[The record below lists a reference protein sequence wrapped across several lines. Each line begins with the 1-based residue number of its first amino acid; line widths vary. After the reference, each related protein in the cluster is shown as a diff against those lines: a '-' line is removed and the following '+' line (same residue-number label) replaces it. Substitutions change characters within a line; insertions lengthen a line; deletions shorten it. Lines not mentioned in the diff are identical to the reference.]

1 MSELHNKKRS
11 GVPSTVTK
19 WTRGAVRR
27 LATGTLAGKVAELRA
42 QKSGKPV
49 RKILIFSDRL
59 SDTSEQQIQPLVR
72 YRQTIAAQLGYV
84 FEFRHTDRITDYST
98 ESFFGYHAVG
108 LKLIFNVP
116 APQAEAVAKKLFDA
130 ARSAGARCLVFD
142 GDDDLCVLWP
152 GVIDACDVYI
162 KKHRFKD
169 LDDYSKGYV
178 GKSNLT
184 DYVHNTYGVDFEDD
198 IITETLPLNQDQ
210 IDKISLGWNI
220 ALDQKIYDLSRDV
233 TLDVMGLNRKT
244 DISCRASY
252 RTDIWMYGMRNSA
265 VKILETLV
273 DKYRI
278 HSPTSRVSQVEYYH
292 EVLDSRF
299 VVSPFGCGELC
310 WRDFE
315 AILCGSVLIKPDMS
329 HIETWP
335 NLFLAGET
343 YVPVAWDYSD
353 LEDACTPLLN
363 DETARLKMA
372 EAARAKLLAAFT
384 PEAFLERVDYT
395 MKNAGVSKA

>member
-84 FEFRHTDRITDYST
+84 FEFRHTDRIKDYSSA
-98 ESFFGYHAVG
+98 SFSRYHAVG

-116 APQAEAVAKKLFDA
+116 APQAEALATKLFDA
-130 ARSAGARCLVFD
+130 ARSAGARCLVLD

-152 GVIDACDVYI
+152 GVIDACDAYI
-162 KKHRFKD
+162 KKHRFSASD
-169 LDDYSKGYV
+169 EYTRGNV
-178 GKSNLT
+178 GKTNLT
-184 DYVHNTYGVDFEDD
+184 DYAHKTYGVDFSDD
-198 IITETLPLNQDQ
+198 IIPDSRPLSQVQ
-210 IDKISLGWNI
+210 IDKIILGWNI
-220 ALDQKIYDLSRDV
+220 ALDDKIFRLSRDISPN
-233 TLDVMGLNRKT
+233 VMSWDKST
-244 DISCRASY
+244 DISCRASVGP
-252 RTDIWMYGMRNSA
+252 DKWIYGMRNAA
-265 VKILETLV
+265 VEALEELQ
-273 DKYRI
+273 KKFRI
-278 HSPTSRVSQVEYYH
+278 NAPTDRVSQQDYYR
-292 EVLDSRF
+292 EMLDSRF
-299 VVSPFGCGELC
+299 TVSPFGYGELC

-329 HIETWP
+329 HIDTWP
-335 NLFLAGET
+335 NLFFAGET

-384 PEAFLERVDYT
+384 PEAFLERIDYT